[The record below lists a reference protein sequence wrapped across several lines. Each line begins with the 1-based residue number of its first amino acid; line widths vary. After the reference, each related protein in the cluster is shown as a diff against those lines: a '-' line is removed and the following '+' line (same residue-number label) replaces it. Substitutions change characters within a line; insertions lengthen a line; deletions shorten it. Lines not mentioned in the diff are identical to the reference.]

1 MRAAW
6 LAMSTSYR
14 PTSTSTVKLLSPL
27 SGGTLVAARR
37 VLDMNVAALTP
48 PPSPH
53 RTPMRSDGAKL
64 DPWIT
69 TCVDSA

>member
-1 MRAAW
+1 MARPHPNMAAH
-6 LAMSTSYR
+6 
-14 PTSTSTVKLLSPL
+14 LLSPL

-69 TCVDSA
+69 TCVGRCVRVRGEG